1 MQSIFIFLYIA
12 NLIISGEK
20 MQNSRG
26 VSRDLYIFKSFLGK
40 V

>member
-20 MQNSRG
+20 M
-26 VSRDLYIFKSFLGK
+26 VCLVIYIFLNLF
-40 V
+40 